1 MRGEWGFTARRVS
14 RSGSETQCIKDE
26 LPLTTISSEARNLV
40 FFSHSPQHV
49 IPNAVR
55 ELVFIFQPAG
65 PFGRRHRVA
74 KRRKEEPLCFAL
86 FTVVFLKE

>member
-49 IPNAVR
+49 IPNTVR
-55 ELVFIFQPAG
+55 ELVFNSLPRGTAG
-65 PFGRRHRVA
+65 VKYHRR
-74 KRRKEEPLCFAL
+74 EI
-86 FTVVFLKE
+86 